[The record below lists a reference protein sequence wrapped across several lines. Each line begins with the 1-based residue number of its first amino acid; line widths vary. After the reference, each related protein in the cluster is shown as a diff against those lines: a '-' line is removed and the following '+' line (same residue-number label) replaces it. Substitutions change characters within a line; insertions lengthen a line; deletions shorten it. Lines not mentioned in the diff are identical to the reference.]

1 MRGIA
6 VAVDWGIL
14 WVLTGFTH
22 VDHLG
27 SAERSGPEDG
37 CLSERKTGEAEA

>member
-6 VAVDWGIL
+6 AVVDWGIL
-14 WVLTGFTH
+14 WTLTELAH